1 MAVEH
6 HGHEH
11 EFEPQHGLP
20 ERLPLD
26 ERILWQG
33 SPDFALLAKS
43 AFHVRKV
50 ALYFALLLGWS
61 IATSLDDGA
70 TLAVTFKNLWIPL
83 SVYAVALG
91 SLLLLAWLSA
101 RTTVYTLTNKRV
113 VMRLGIVLTLTFNLP
128 LKQIAS
134 AAWLARGGK
143 AGDVALKIAGSDRIG
158 WAHLWPHARPW
169 HFSNPEPML
178 RALPDAESV
187 SAMLAD
193 AWATVNQVS
202 LAPTAATT
210 AQPVPTPVA
219 ADATPTNPRR
229 PAGLQPSAV

>member
-33 SPDFALLAKS
+33 SPEFALLAKS

-50 ALYFALLLGWS
+50 ALYFMLLVAWSVATDLADGMAL
-61 IATSLDDGA
+61 AASLKG
-70 TLAVTFKNLWIPL
+70 LWLPL
-83 SVYAVALG
+83 SAYALALG
-91 SLLLLAWLSA
+91 ALGLLAWLSA
-101 RTTVYTLTNKRV
+101 RTTVYTLTDKRV

-134 AAWLARGGK
+134 AAWLSRGGTG
-143 AGDVALKIAGSDRIG
+143 GDIALEIAGSDRIG

-169 HFSNPEPML
+169 RLAHPEPML
-178 RALPDAESV
+178 RALPDAEAV
-187 SAMLAD
+187 STRLAQ
-193 AWATVNQVS
+193 AWAAVHQVPLS
-202 LAPTAATT
+202 AVTPAATS
-210 AQPVPTPVA
+210 V
-219 ADATPTNPRR
+219 ATPSSQPDNRGA
-229 PAGLQPSAV
+229 AGLQPSAV